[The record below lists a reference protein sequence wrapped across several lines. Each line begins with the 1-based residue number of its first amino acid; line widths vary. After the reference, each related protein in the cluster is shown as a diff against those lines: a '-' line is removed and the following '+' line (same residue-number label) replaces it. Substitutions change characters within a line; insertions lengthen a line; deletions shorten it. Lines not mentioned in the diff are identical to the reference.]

1 MRPAG
6 RARAAGVGEQVVEA
20 VGALAGLQPV
30 DHGEARVVA
39 EHGDERDPG
48 ERRGVELGVQHQ
60 VGAVAEDRG
69 DQAVRV
75 GQGASERGA
84 PRRGDLVAHAGEAV
98 LEVHGG
104 ARGGARSYGAG
115 APAAVQLAGHP
126 PGGGEHVVVGTRG
139 VVDDPGDLGVG
150 ERPVGADAARAQ
162 PVDGRVPGG
171 PPARRAGGPRVG
183 GRPAGQSLAEL
194 QQRLAR
200 VAHHGQGAVLD
211 RVEAGGVDGHDPHVG
226 GEAGP
231 RGGGEVLQ
239 PGADGQ
245 HHVGLGREVVG
256 AGRAHDA
263 QRPAVQAVV
272 MRHQRAAGDRLD
284 DGDAMGLGEG
294 ERLRGRAGVAHA
306 APEDEQ
312 RSLCPPQDLGGRG
325 EVAPGV
331 TPSQQMMYATE
342 SQLRLAGYDEGVVAN
357 ALELRRD
364 FEAWVHQP
372 QPARELEA
380 RLSAAADEDWFGV
393 LFLPPLLLD
402 EEGRRL
408 WIEEMDFD
416 PRPVFARVRVPTLA
430 LWGGDDSWT
439 PVAPSVE
446 AWQQA
451 CGSVETIV
459 LPNVEHD
466 LTRPD
471 GTFTEEF
478 DHRLVEWLSR
488 IR

>member
-1 MRPAG
+1 M
-6 RARAAGVGEQVVEA
+6 
-20 VGALAGLQPV
+20 
-30 DHGEARVVA
+30 
-39 EHGDERDPG
+39 
-48 ERRGVELGVQHQ
+48 
-60 VGAVAEDRG
+60 
-69 DQAVRV
+69 
-75 GQGASERGA
+75 
-84 PRRGDLVAHAGEAV
+84 
-98 LEVHGG
+98 
-104 ARGGARSYGAG
+104 
-115 APAAVQLAGHP
+115 
-126 PGGGEHVVVGTRG
+126 
-139 VVDDPGDLGVG
+139 
-150 ERPVGADAARAQ
+150 
-162 PVDGRVPGG
+162 
-171 PPARRAGGPRVG
+171 
-183 GRPAGQSLAEL
+183 
-194 QQRLAR
+194 
-200 VAHHGQGAVLD
+200 
-211 RVEAGGVDGHDPHVG
+211 
-226 GEAGP
+226 
-231 RGGGEVLQ
+231 
-239 PGADGQ
+239 
-245 HHVGLGREVVG
+245 
-256 AGRAHDA
+256 
-263 QRPAVQAVV
+263 
-272 MRHQRAAGDRLD
+272 
-284 DGDAMGLGEG
+284 
-294 ERLRGRAGVAHA
+294 
-306 APEDEQ
+306 
-312 RSLCPPQDLGGRG
+312 CPPQDLGGRG

-372 QPARELEA
+372 QPARKLEA

-478 DHRLVEWLSR
+478 DHRLVEWRPTATRFLSQPPQLPAIQGEAR
-488 IR
+488 GGRPHHHDQRERVRWVPGLACAR